1 MKRNYGIDLLRIV
14 AMVFVIV
21 LHLTGVGGIC
31 GSAALGSP
39 QFYISQLLRIATFCT
54 VNCYALISG
63 YVGWSRS
70 PRLSSLLSLWLKVI
84 AFCVAIT
91 IFTQLRDPAAVD
103 LTDLQKAFTPVSEA
117 KYWYFNAYIGL
128 FFFAPLLGHGIR
140 GIRGREKN
148 YYRIYYHS
156 NIYIP

>member
-14 AMVFVIV
+14 AMGFVIN

-31 GSAALGSP
+31 GAAALGTR
-39 QFYISQLLRIATFCT
+39 QFYISQLFRIATFCA

-70 PRLSSLLSLWLKVI
+70 PRLSGLLSLWLKVI

-91 IFTQLRDPAAVD
+91 VFTQLRDPAAVGAGTHHCRFCAGCD
-103 LTDLQKAFTPVSEA
+103 RHLCQRTHMADAVPRHRPA
-117 KYWYFNAYIGL
+117 
-128 FFFAPLLGHGIR
+128 
-140 GIRGREKN
+140 GRKCGF
-148 YYRIYYHS
+148 
-156 NIYIP
+156 